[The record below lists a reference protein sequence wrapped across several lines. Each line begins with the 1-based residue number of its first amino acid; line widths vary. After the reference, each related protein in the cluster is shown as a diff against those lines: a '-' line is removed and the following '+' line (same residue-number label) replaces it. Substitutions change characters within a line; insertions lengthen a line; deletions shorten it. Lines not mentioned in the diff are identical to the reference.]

1 MKGLT
6 FFTRLVCFHQYEEK
20 PHDHQAQGQHK
31 GHTVPRNAD
40 TEMSG
45 TDTIRTEDPAIP
57 SNLADTGR
65 DQARSSG
72 DAAATSVV
80 VTPQRAF
87 LDLDQLARDPQTEK
101 NILTKSLSSP
111 LSEPEPET
119 ERAPNHNTQTKDHH
133 CPQEEQN
140 EIADSTTVS
149 VPHEEEYKE
158 ESAEKFTA
166 APLTLKSP
174 PTHPPRKMTSDT
186 ISNTSARQTSVDKLS
201 KGSVDTLGK
210 SHNSSSAVPAK
221 LPTPPPRSASS
232 ENSETN
238 TPGAW
243 APPGQSSATIDVE
256 TNPDYIA
263 LTSAL
268 SLLLTQRSVA
278 CNDLIQLK
286 KLKAEALDNPEQ
298 FVAGLR
304 RTGKLPRVP
313 KMQRIVRAPM
323 VSWKTYDI
331 ENVHLDHQLAR
342 GLVDRQP
349 ALTPIRLFDDQN

>member
-1 MKGLT
+1 MITKKNKGIT
-6 FFTRLVCFHQYEEK
+6 
-20 PHDHQAQGQHK
+20 K
-31 GHTVPRNAD
+31 GDTMLRNAD

-45 TDTIRTEDPAIP
+45 TDKICTEDPVL
-57 SNLADTGR
+57 SSDLADFGR
-65 DQARSSG
+65 DQASRSG
-72 DAAATSVV
+72 DGAATSVV

-87 LDLDQLARDPQTEK
+87 SDLDQLSRDPQTEK
-101 NILTKSLSSP
+101 ITLTKSLSSP
-111 LSEPEPET
+111 LDEPEPEP
-119 ERAPNHNTQTKDHH
+119 ERALNHNTQTKGHDRH
-133 CPQEEQN
+133 QKEQN
-140 EIADSTTVS
+140 DIADSTTVS
-149 VPHEEEYKE
+149 VPHEEEVE
-158 ESAEKFTA
+158 EERAEKSTA
-166 APLTLKSP
+166 TPLTLKSP
-174 PTHPPRKMTSDT
+174 HTHPPLIMTADT
-186 ISNTSARQTSVDKLS
+186 ISNTSTHQNSVDKLS
-201 KGSVDTLGK
+201 NGSVDTLGK
-210 SHNSSSAVPAK
+210 SHNSSSTVPAK
-221 LPTPPPRSASS
+221 LPTPPPQSASS
-232 ENSETN
+232 ESSETN

-243 APPGQSSATIDVE
+243 APPGQSSSTLDVE

-286 KLKAEALDNPEQ
+286 KLKTEALDNPEQ